1 MNLRNHVEKLYA
13 QKFEEKYPLVCFLT
27 NYVTVLDLVD
37 MCIHSGGSPV
47 LTDEISEAHEMVEY
61 SKSQAVVM
69 NFGTINREYLDIM
82 TLTGKTANRVHVPV
96 ILDPAAITASSFRKY
111 AIEHLLK
118 VVKVDIL
125 KGNLGEIKFIL
136 GYETKNKGIDSFED
150 ENGAEKY
157 CIELAEK
164 LGAVVVMTGKTDI
177 ITDGKRMAKVSN
189 GDAKLKKICGAG
201 SSVAAIM
208 ATYSGLTK
216 DYFLSATVGCA
227 VMGVASEMAEERM
240 KEREGIRTFKTYV
253 HDAVSM
259 METKELMNRLN
270 LVEVELD

>member
-1 MNLRNHVEKLYA
+1 MKLKEEMRKLYA
-13 QKFEEKYPLVCFLT
+13 LKFEERYPLVCFLT

-61 SKSQAVVM
+61 SGSDAVVM

-82 TLTGKTANRVHVPV
+82 TLTGITANRAGVPV

-111 AIEHLLK
+111 AISHLLEN
-118 VVKVDIL
+118 VKVSIL

-136 GYETKNKGIDSFED
+136 GYDTKNKGIDSFED
-150 ENGAEKY
+150 EKDGEKY
-157 CIELAEK
+157 CIELAKK
-164 LGAVVVMTGKTDI
+164 LDTVVVMTGKTDI
-177 ITDGKRMAKVSN
+177 ITDGERVARVSN
-189 GDAKLKKICGAG
+189 GNARLKKICGAG
-201 SSVAAIM
+201 SSVASIM

-216 DYFLSATVGCA
+216 DYFLSATLGAA
-227 VMGVASEMAEERM
+227 VMGVASEIAEERM
-240 KEREGIRTFKTYV
+240 KKEDGIRTFKSYV

-259 METKELMNRLN
+259 LSLDELMKRVN
-270 LVEVELD
+270 VEE